1 MAEFKDRL
9 KELRKAKGW
18 SQSDLA
24 VELGVHKMTI
34 SGYERGIRRPDF
46 EVLDNMAEKLDV
58 NMDYLLGASDSRLR
72 YPRHAIE
79 SSLPKPVLMREAEKQ
94 AQAYF
99 KGMTEQEARRAE
111 KVEQM
116 HQQIIQAYDAADP
129 GIQMAVRRLLGVD
142 DGDR

>member
-9 KELRKAKGW
+9 KELRQARGW

-24 VELGVHKMTI
+24 DELKVHKMTI

-72 YPRHAIE
+72 YPRHIIE
-79 SSLPKPVLMREAEKQ
+79 TKQDLTAGAEKR
-94 AQAYF
+94 ALAYF

-111 KVEQM
+111 KVDLM

-129 GIQMAVRRLLGVD
+129 GIQKAVRRLLGID